1 MKEYAVIG
9 MGNFGFNIAKK
20 LAEKGNKVLA
30 IDIVPDK
37 VNEIKNIVD
46 DAVIGDVKNKAF
58 LKEFIDSKIDGV
70 IISIGSNMV
79 DSILAVHYL
88 KALKVDTIIVKAQ
101 NEVHAEILKVI
112 GVNEIIFPEK
122 DIAELI
128 AHKLTEPNLLDY
140 IPLSSD
146 FSIVEVAC
154 PDNFSG
160 KTLKELKL
168 RSKYDVLVIA
178 IKEILNDAFTLLP
191 ESTYKFKPDTIL
203 TLLGRK
209 DSLDKFKLEN

>member
-1 MKEYAVIG
+1 MKQYAVIG
-9 MGNFGFNIAKK
+9 LGNFGFNIAKK
-20 LAEKGNKVLA
+20 LSEKGNKVLA
-30 IDIVPDK
+30 IDIDPGK
-37 VNEIKNIVD
+37 VDEIKNIVD

-58 LKEFIDSKIDGV
+58 LKEFIDNKIDGV

-79 DSILAVHYL
+79 DSILAVHHL
-88 KALKVDTIIVKAQ
+88 KSLKVDHLIVKAQ
-101 NEVHAEILKVI
+101 NEVHAELLKEI
-112 GVNEIIFPEK
+112 GVQEIIFPEK

-146 FSIVEVAC
+146 FSILEVAC

-160 KTLKELKL
+160 KTLKELKI
-168 RSKYDVLVIA
+168 RTKFDVLVIA
-178 IKEILNDAFTLLP
+178 IKDIMNDAFILLP
-191 ESTYKFKPDTIL
+191 DSTFKFKPDTIL

-209 DSLDKFKLEN
+209 ESLDKFKLEN

>member
-9 MGNFGFNIAKK
+9 LGNFGFNIAKK

-30 IDIVPDK
+30 IDINPAK
-37 VNEIKNIVD
+37 VDEIKDIVD

-58 LKEFIDSKIDGV
+58 LKEFIDNKIDGV
-70 IISIGSNMV
+70 VISIGSNMV
-79 DSILAVHYL
+79 DSILAVHHL
-88 KALKVDTIIVKAQ
+88 KALKVNNIIVKAQ
-101 NEVHAEILKVI
+101 NEVHAELLKVI
-112 GVNEIIFPEK
+112 GVQEIIFPEK

-160 KTLKELKL
+160 KTLKELKI

-178 IKEILNDAFTLLP
+178 VKDILNDTFTLLP
-191 ESTYKFKPDTIL
+191 DSIFKFRPDTIL

-209 DSLDKFKLEN
+209 DNLDKFKLEH